1 MPVKRTRRFD
11 ETIIEILKTTTNS
24 DMRLIATILTTTH
37 IHKKYRKRIFKAWQK
52 RRTEMNCPDYNVTP
66 VLGDTDQLPLL

>member
-37 IHKKYRKRIFKAWQK
+37 IHKKYRKRILIAWQK
-52 RRTEMNCPDYNVTP
+52 RRTEINCPDYNVTF
-66 VLGDTDQLPLL
+66 VLGDTNEIPFL